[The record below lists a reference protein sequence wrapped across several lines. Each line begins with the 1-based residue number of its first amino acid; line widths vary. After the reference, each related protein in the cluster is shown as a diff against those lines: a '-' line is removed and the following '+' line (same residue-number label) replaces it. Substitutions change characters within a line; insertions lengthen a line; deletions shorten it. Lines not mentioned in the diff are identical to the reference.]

1 MPSQHARRCSRRRF
15 LGGLTLAGAAGL
27 LSLTPRLVGA
37 EAPPETSTLRI
48 AQSPAICFAPQYVAA
63 DQLFQAEGFVD
74 VQYVK
79 RSPLAL
85 ETLVAGE
92 ADLASA
98 DVGSMIAA
106 LDKGQPL
113 SILAGLHVGC
123 YELFSA
129 DPMRSVRDLAGK
141 QIAIPGLHSPR
152 HLMLSTILAYVG
164 VDPRRDIHWVTQPA
178 SESMQLLA
186 EGKIDA
192 FLGFPPEP
200 QELRARQIGHLLL
213 SMTVDR
219 PWSQYFCC
227 FVAARQD
234 FVRKH
239 PMATK
244 RALRATLKATQVC
257 ALEPERAAQFLV
269 DHGFAPQ
276 YDSTVQMLKELPYL
290 RWQEYDSEDTLR
302 FYTLRLHEVGLIK
315 ANPQKII
322 TQGTD
327 WRFLNELKKQFKG

>member
-1 MPSQHARRCSRRRF
+1 LPSQHARRFSRRRF
-15 LGGLTLAGAAGL
+15 LAGVTLAGTAGL
-27 LSLTPRLVGA
+27 LGLTPRPSVA
-37 EAPPETSTLRI
+37 EAPPETRTLRI
-48 AQSPAICFAPQYVAA
+48 VQSPAICFAPQYVAA

-98 DVGSMIAA
+98 DVGSMIVG

-123 YELFSA
+123 YELFST
-129 DPMRSVRDLAGK
+129 DQMRSVRDLAGK

-178 SESMQLLA
+178 RESMQLLA

-200 QELRARQIGHLLL
+200 QELRARKIGHLLL

-227 FVAARQD
+227 FVAAHRE

-239 PMATK
+239 PIATK

-257 ALEPERAAQFLV
+257 ALEPERAARFLV
-269 DHGFAPQ
+269 DQGFAPH
-276 YDSTVQMLKELPYL
+276 YDLMVQTLKELPYL
-290 RWQEYDSEDTLR
+290 QWREYDPEDTLR
-302 FYTLRLHEVGLIK
+302 FYALRLHEVGMIK
-315 ANPQKII
+315 SSPQKII
-322 TQGTD
+322 AQGTD
-327 WRFLNELKKQFKG
+327 WRFFNELKKELKG

>member
-1 MPSQHARRCSRRRF
+1 MSIPHARPFSRRRF
-15 LGGLTLAGAAGL
+15 LGGVTLAGTAGL
-27 LSLTPRLVGA
+27 FSLTPRQVVA

-92 ADLASA
+92 VDLASA
-98 DVGSMIAA
+98 DVGSMIVG
-106 LDKGQPL
+106 LDKGQPI

-123 YELFSA
+123 YELFST
-129 DPMRSVRDLAGK
+129 DQIRSVRDLAGK

-200 QELRARQIGHLLL
+200 QELRARKIGHLLL

-227 FVAARQD
+227 FVAAHRD

-239 PMATK
+239 PIATK

-269 DHGFAPQ
+269 DHGFAPH
-276 YDSTVQMLKELPYL
+276 YDSTLQMLKELPYL
-290 RWQEYDSEDTLR
+290 QWHEYDSEDTLR
-302 FYTLRLHEVGLIK
+302 FYTLRLHEVGMIK
-315 ANPQKII
+315 SHPLKII
-322 TQGTD
+322 AQGTD
-327 WRFLNELKKQFKG
+327 WRFFNELKKELKQ